1 MSIIIRKTV
10 NSSPCTGNAKL
21 YFQNSKTAGVDPIQN
36 KLMCRHEEH
45 INMKKYECAPGDN
58 SF

>member
-45 INMKKYECAPGDN
+45 INMKKYE